1 MKMNRRNETMGK
13 LKFDRSKIEN
23 AMDMLVDR
31 TKRMDMSWD
40 WPCGVAYYGIAVAY
54 ETTKKEDYLDFLKE
68 RVNELIDLGLPA
80 WTVNT
85 CAMGHC
91 LITLYEATGEEK
103 YMDIIKS
110 KIEYLRNDALRF
122 GDHVLQHT
130 VSANNDFPE
139 QCWADTLFM
148 AAFFMLR
155 VGVMTKDAALIDDA
169 LNQYYWHIQ
178 YLQDEATGLWYHG
191 YNNITKDHMSGF
203 YWGRANCWAA
213 FTMSMVG
220 RILPECYLYPQ
231 YLEIVGSLN
240 EQLSALKLIQTENG
254 LWRTIL
260 NDEESYEE
268 LSASAGIAAAMTIKG
283 NPLHIKYVEKSIEGV
298 LAHVASDG
306 RLTDV
311 SGGTAVM
318 KDRDGYRNISK
329 KWIQGWGQGMA
340 LAFFAAVLDYEN
352 VAGDGAL

>member
-1 MKMNRRNETMGK
+1 MGK
-13 LKFDRSKIEN
+13 LNFDKAIIVES
-23 AMDMLVDR
+23 MDRIVER

-40 WPCGVAYYGIAVAY
+40 WPCGVAYYGIAEAY
-54 ETTKKEDYLDFLKE
+54 EITKKEEYLDFLKE
-68 RVNELIDLGLPA
+68 RVDELIHLGLPV

-91 LITLYEATGEEK
+91 LITLYEATKEEA
-103 YMDIIKS
+103 YMDIIRS
-110 KIEYLRNDALRF
+110 KVAYLRTDALRF
-122 GDHVLQHT
+122 GDQVLQHT
-130 VSANNDFPE
+130 VSASNDFPE

-148 AAFFMLR
+148 AAFFLLR
-155 VGVMTKDAALIDDA
+155 VGVITKDEELISDA

-178 YLQDEATGLWYHG
+178 YLQDEKTGLWYHG

-213 FTMSMVG
+213 YTMSKVG
-220 RILPECYLYPQ
+220 LILPECYLYPQ
-231 YLEIVGSLN
+231 FLEIVGSLN
-240 EQLSALKLIQTENG
+240 EQLSALKLLQTEQG
-254 LWRTIL
+254 LWRTLL

-268 LSASAGIAAAMTIKG
+268 LSASAGIAAAMTLKG
-283 NPLHIKYVEKSIEGV
+283 NPLHIKYIDKSIKGV
-298 LAHVASDG
+298 LAHVAPDG

-340 LAFFAAVLDYEN
+340 LAFFAAVLNYEN
-352 VAGDGAL
+352 IAGDGAL

>member
-1 MKMNRRNETMGK
+1 MGK
-13 LKFDRSKIEN
+13 IQYDRAKIEE
-23 AMDMLVDR
+23 AMDRIVER

-40 WPCGVAYYGIAVAY
+40 WPCGVAYYGVAEAY
-54 ETTKKEDYLDFLKE
+54 EATKKESYLEFLKE
-68 RVNELIDLGLPA
+68 RVDELIGLGLPV

-91 LITLYEATGEEK
+91 LITLYEATGEER

-110 KIEYLRNDALRF
+110 KVEYLTRDALRF
-122 GDHVLQHT
+122 GDRVLQHT
-130 VSANNDFPE
+130 VSAGNDFPE

-148 AAFFMLR
+148 AAFFLLR
-155 VGVMTKDAALIDDA
+155 VGVMTKDDALIDDA

-178 YLQDEATGLWYHG
+178 YLQDENTGLWYHG

-213 FTMSMVG
+213 YTMSNVG

-231 YLEIVGSLN
+231 FLEIVGSLN
-240 EQLSALKLIQTENG
+240 EQLSALKLLQTENG

-260 NDEESYEE
+260 DDEESYEE
-268 LSASAGIAAAMTIKG
+268 VSASAGIAAAMTLKG
-283 NPLHIKYVEKSIEGV
+283 NPLHIKYIEKSIEGL
-298 LAHVASDG
+298 LAHVAPDG
-306 RLTDV
+306 RVTDV

-340 LAFFAAVLDYEN
+340 LAFFAAVLCYDRI
-352 VAGDGAL
+352 AGDGAL

>member
-1 MKMNRRNETMGK
+1 MGRIHYDRDILEEAMNR
-13 LKFDRSKIEN
+13 I
-23 AMDMLVDR
+23 VDR

-40 WPCGVAYYGIAVAY
+40 WPCGVAYYGLAEAY
-54 ETTKKEDYLDFLKE
+54 EVTKKEGYLEFLKE
-68 RVNELIDLGLPA
+68 RVDELIDLGLPT

-91 LITLYEATGEEK
+91 LITLYQATGEEQ
-103 YMDIIKS
+103 YMDIIRS
-110 KIEYLRNDALRF
+110 KTEYLRKDALRF

-148 AAFFMLR
+148 AAFFLLR
-155 VGVMTKDAALIDDA
+155 VGVMTKDEELTGDA

-178 YLQDEATGLWYHG
+178 YLQDENTGLWYHG

-213 FTMSMVG
+213 YTMSKVG
-220 RILPECYLYPQ
+220 LILPECYLYPQ

-240 EQLSALKLIQTENG
+240 EQLSALKLLQTENG

-260 NDEESYEE
+260 NDGESYEE
-268 LSASAGIAAAMTIKG
+268 LSASAGIAAAMTLKG
-283 NPLHIKYVEKSIEGV
+283 NPLHIKYIEKSIEGV
-298 LAHVASDG
+298 LAHVAADG
-306 RLTDV
+306 RVTEV

-340 LAFFAAVLDYEN
+340 LAFLAAVLNYDN
-352 VAGDGAL
+352 IAGDGAL

>member
-1 MKMNRRNETMGK
+1 
-13 LKFDRSKIEN
+13 
-23 AMDMLVDR
+23 VD
-31 TKRMDMSWD
+31 
-40 WPCGVAYYGIAVAY
+40 
-54 ETTKKEDYLDFLKE
+54 
-68 RVNELIDLGLPA
+68 ELIRLGLPV

-103 YMDIIKS
+103 YMDLIRS
-110 KIEYLRNDALRF
+110 KAEYLSKDALRF

-130 VSANNDFPE
+130 VSSDNDFPE

-148 AAFFMLR
+148 AAFFLLR

-169 LNQYYWHIQ
+169 LNQYYWHIR
-178 YLQDEATGLWYHG
+178 YLQDEDTGLWYHG
-191 YNNITKDHMSGF
+191 YNHITKDHMSGF

-213 FTMSMVG
+213 YTMSKVG
-220 RILPECYLYPQ
+220 LILPECYLYPQ

-240 EQLSALKLIQTENG
+240 EQLSALKLLQTENG

-268 LSASAGIAAAMTIKG
+268 VSASAGIAAAMTLKG
-283 NPLHIKYVEKSIEGV
+283 NPLHIRYIEKSVDGV
-298 LAHVASDG
+298 LAHVAPDG
-306 RLTDV
+306 RVTDV

-340 LAFFAAVLDYEN
+340 LAFFAAVLNYDKIP
-352 VAGDGAL
+352 GDGAL

>member
-1 MKMNRRNETMGK
+1 MGK
-13 LKFDRSKIEN
+13 LNFDKAIIVES
-23 AMDMLVDR
+23 MDRIVER

-40 WPCGVAYYGIAVAY
+40 WPCGVAYYGIAEAY
-54 ETTKKEDYLDFLKE
+54 EITKKEEYLAFLKE
-68 RVNELIDLGLPA
+68 RVDELIDLGLPV

-91 LITLYEATGEEK
+91 LITLYEATKEEA
-103 YMDIIKS
+103 YLDIIRS
-110 KIEYLRNDALRF
+110 KVAYLRTDALRF
-122 GDHVLQHT
+122 GDQVLQHT
-130 VSANNDFPE
+130 VSASNDFPE

-148 AAFFMLR
+148 AAFFLLR
-155 VGVMTKDAALIDDA
+155 VGVMTKDEELISDA

-178 YLQDEATGLWYHG
+178 YLQDEKTGLWYHG

-213 FTMSMVG
+213 YTMSKVG
-220 RILPECYLYPQ
+220 LILPECYLYPQ
-231 YLEIVGSLN
+231 FLEIVGSLN
-240 EQLSALKLIQTENG
+240 EQLSALKLLQTEHG
-254 LWRTIL
+254 LWRTLL

-268 LSASAGIAAAMTIKG
+268 LSASAGIAAAMTLKG
-283 NPLHIKYVEKSIEGV
+283 NPLHIKYIDKAIQGV
-298 LAHVASDG
+298 LAHVAPDG

-329 KWIQGWGQGMA
+329 KWIQGWGQGIA
-340 LAFFAAVLDYEN
+340 LAFFAAVLNYEN
-352 VAGDGAL
+352 IAGDGAL

>member
-1 MKMNRRNETMGK
+1 MGK
-13 LKFDRSKIEN
+13 LKFDRTNIED
-23 AMDMLVDR
+23 AMDRILER
-31 TKRMDMSWD
+31 TKRMDLSWD
-40 WPCGVAYYGIAVAY
+40 WPCGVAYYGLAEAY
-54 ETTKKEDYLDFLKE
+54 EITKKEGYLEFLKE
-68 RVNELIDLGLPA
+68 RVDELISLGLPV

-91 LITLYEATGEEK
+91 LITLYEATGDES
-103 YMDIIKS
+103 YMDIINS
-110 KIEYLRNDALRF
+110 KVAYLRKEALRF
-122 GDHVLQHT
+122 GDNVLQHT
-130 VSANNDFPE
+130 VSADNDFPE

-148 AAFFMLR
+148 AAFFLLR
-155 VGVMTKDAALIDDA
+155 VGVKTNDADLINDA

-178 YLQDEATGLWYHG
+178 YLQDEKTGLWYHG

-213 FTMSMVG
+213 YTMSKVG

-240 EQLSALKLIQTENG
+240 EQLSALKLLQTENG

-260 NDEESYEE
+260 DDEESYEE
-268 LSASAGIAAAMTIKG
+268 LSASAGIAAAMTLKG
-283 NPLHIKYVEKSIEGV
+283 NPLHIKHIEKSIEGV
-298 LAHVASDG
+298 LAHVAPDG

-340 LAFFAAVLDYEN
+340 LAFFAAVLNFEN
-352 VAGDGAL
+352 IAGDGAL